1 MSVID
6 DLMKEIYKNLKEIR
20 SGYFFIEGVVYEVR
34 VKFYKEP
41 NEYGKLIDIESIS
54 PDGFDPFSR
63 VDRSS
68 HYKYIEENI
77 EALCNNAGI
86 VILASRAIEKKYKRY
101 VYDNKD
107 GLKSW
112 TSGEEEEPFILW
124 NQDVGY
130 KERYIEI
137 ANEVIKENYYPF
149 RRFLLKVMKK
159 KPGISFDAALEYLKE
174 HPLDFTI
181 KAEYDNT
188 DPIISISKP
197 DITRESSNKDKNTFD
212 FVSVEILLRSDL
224 KIKNLESF
232 IKKNMKA
239 FDKRAREA
247 IASNKSYQK
256 YNVPVE
262 YLTLYGIATRGVSCL
277 EFKYELKKID

>member
-20 SGYFFIEGVVYEVR
+20 SGYFFIEGVVYEVL
-34 VKFYKEP
+34 VKFYHEP

-54 PDGFDPFSR
+54 PDGFDPFCG

-77 EALCNNAGI
+77 EDLCNNAGI
-86 VILASRAIEKKYKRY
+86 VILASRALEKKYKRY
-101 VYDNKD
+101 VYENKD
-107 GLKSW
+107 GLNAW

-130 KERYIEI
+130 KERYIKI

-149 RRFLLKVMKK
+149 RRFILKVMKK

-174 HPLDFTI
+174 HPLEFTI

-232 IKKNMKA
+232 IKKNMKS

-277 EFKYELKKID
+277 EFKYELKLYV

>member
-20 SGYFFIEGVVYEVR
+20 SGYFFIEGIVYEVR
-34 VKFYKEP
+34 VKFYQEP

-54 PDGFDPFSR
+54 PDGFDPFCG

-77 EALCNNAGI
+77 EDLCNNAGI
-86 VILASRAIEKKYKRY
+86 VILASRALEKKYKRY
-101 VYDNKD
+101 VYENKD
-107 GLKSW
+107 GLNAW

-130 KERYIEI
+130 KERYIKI

-149 RRFLLKVMKK
+149 RRFILKVMKK

-174 HPLDFTI
+174 HPLEFTI

-232 IKKNMKA
+232 IKKNMKS

-277 EFKYELKKID
+277 EFKYELKLYV